1 MVYCVHLRLFEV
13 IDPCESD
20 PKITSLQIRLFL
32 CLLQRK
38 VSIPKEKPSAAD
50 RKVSSKS
57 LKSPSK
63 SSALS
68 SAKRA
73 RSNSGGKANKNV
85 PAFKIAKSG
94 GVKHQLNGF
103 LKSSSARGSE
113 QATLAQSAVGKGIRH
128 GYSAPSSTANYVAGN
143 TARSNMPFF
152 DPSQLGMGVESSLS
166 QLTSNYLKA
175 HDESDAPASAAPVQQ
190 DDIISA
196 PASAPG
202 SMLTRND
209 SLVDLA
215 MLPTLPFPDTS
226 DLDTDGG
233 ASNPSS
239 FTFVDFPDTFGF
251 PPPSSGGDS

>member
-1 MVYCVHLRLFEV
+1 L
-13 IDPCESD
+13 
-20 PKITSLQIRLFL
+20 KN
-32 CLLQRK
+32 
-38 VSIPKEKPSAAD
+38 
-50 RKVSSKS
+50 
-57 LKSPSK
+57 LKSPGK
-63 SSALS
+63 SGTPS

-73 RSNSGGKANKNV
+73 RSDSGGKANKNV

-103 LKSSSARGSE
+103 LKSSSSKGSK
-113 QATLAQSAVGKGIRH
+113 QATLAQAAVGKGIRH
-128 GYSAPSSTANYVAGN
+128 GYSAPSSSANSIAGAP
-143 TARSNMPFF
+143 ARSSMPFL
-152 DPSQLGMGVESSLS
+152 DPSQMGMGVESSLS

-175 HDESDAPASAAPVQQ
+175 HDESDAPASSAHVQE

-215 MLPTLPFPDTS
+215 MLPTLPFPDT
-226 DLDTDGG
+226 DDVDIDGGG

-239 FTFVDFPDTFGF
+239 FTFVDFPDSFDF
-251 PPPSSGGDS
+251 PPPSSGGNS